1 SFIQVDTPKMMIEY
15 MKDGAYWAIVPIS
28 LGLYMQEENIAGIY
42 PLEDPAP
49 ARTCYIVTRENSDE
63 KTRKVKEEIFRMKT
77 SVYEYDINIKMLSH
91 YTGKH
96 FYYYDN
102 FYDVSMTVAFGT
114 LDWM

>member
-1 SFIQVDTPKMMIEY
+1 
-15 MKDGAYWAIVPIS
+15 
-28 LGLYMQEENIAGIY
+28 
-42 PLEDPAP
+42 
-49 ARTCYIVTRENSDE
+49 
-63 KTRKVKEEIFRMKT
+63 
-77 SVYEYDINIKMLSH
+77 MLSH